1 MFTAPRKRANPFS
14 QNRKNKK
21 MATTIQKVRKF
32 AELKKKT
39 VKQQAY
45 ENPDR
50 DEDLKEY
57 LNRKDFHSFE
67 LELLMDGPGQDD
79 EY

>member
-1 MFTAPRKRANPFS
+1 MSTTRSRV
-14 QNRKNKK
+14 KK
-21 MATTIQKVRKF
+21 IVAVKKAV
-32 AELKKKT
+32 EVKKKT

-50 DEDLKEY
+50 DDDLKEY

-67 LELLMDGPGQDD
+67 LEILMDDSMGTDD
-79 EY
+79 EC

>member
-1 MFTAPRKRANPFS
+1 MITRIARKGTFTFKT
-14 QNRKNKK
+14 NK
-21 MATTIQKVRKF
+21 MSTTKQRVKKIVQ
-32 AELKKKT
+32 AKKKS

-67 LELLMDGPGQDD
+67 LELLMEPDAGMED